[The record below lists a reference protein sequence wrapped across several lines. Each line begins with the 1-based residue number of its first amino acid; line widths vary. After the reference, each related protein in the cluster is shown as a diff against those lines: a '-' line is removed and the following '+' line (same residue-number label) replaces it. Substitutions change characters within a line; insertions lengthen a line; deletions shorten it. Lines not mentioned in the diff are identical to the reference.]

1 MRAVGQKPLYRRK
14 RSAAS
19 HLFRQADDL
28 LKRRAPKAGER
39 EHQGFQDAAT
49 EQARQ
54 ELIATRE
61 LMRPVLAITGKQF
74 VATDAGHQHCYALTR
89 LPADQ
94 IGREGRRV
102 GHRLIHVP
110 DQLGQQF
117 RRLRLDD
124 DVGVPA
130 TKMPCSPRSYSGIIQ
145 RCFAHPV
152 LRGE

>member
-1 MRAVGQKPLYRRK
+1 RAIGQKSLYRWK

-54 ELIATRE
+54 ELIAARE

-74 VATDAGHQHCYALTR
+74 VATDAGPQHWYALAR

-102 GHRLIHVP
+102 GHRLI
-110 DQLGQQF
+110 
-117 RRLRLDD
+117 
-124 DVGVPA
+124 
-130 TKMPCSPRSYSGIIQ
+130 
-145 RCFAHPV
+145 
-152 LRGE
+152 